1 MAEDGPAREAQK
13 IRRPGVV
20 IDRIG
25 QLGLFSGLRESPPPA
40 PEAAPVRFVRRDPHM
55 IFLGSVRLDEHLR
68 QAGVKAPFVVRR
80 LLAEQDWS
88 AFRARYQ
95 SEGRWPYDPEA
106 MTGLILSGL
115 MRGMSSLRQLEELA
129 RIDLGTMWVTG
140 GICPDHS
147 VIGRFILLHAE
158 TLEGGFLEGLTRSVL
173 RATGS
178 GTETLAGDG
187 TVIAAQASR
196 FGTLKREA
204 LAEAAREAREKAEA
218 APPDQAAAAKAQAE
232 RLKAAAATLEGRAA
246 ARQAKGKATE
256 KLSLHP
262 DEPEA
267 VVQPQKDKKTYA
279 PSYKPLVLA
288 NAARVV
294 VSAGVH
300 PSSET
305 AELEAH
311 LERAAAQ
318 GAVSHLL
325 LDAGFH
331 AEGVLALAERRGIEL
346 LCPEGQSLDEGAWTK
361 RSDKLFPKSAFTYT
375 AEGDFYRCPAGER
388 LGRIGTYVGNKDEA
402 AYVLYGGA
410 ACADC
415 PLRERCTKSQ
425 DGRRIKRYT
434 GDAAKEA
441 MRAKLTTAEARARY
455 RQRQA
460 MVEPVFSHLKEV
472 QRLRRFRRRGLAKVR
487 LEFAL
492 HVAAYNLSRVVALAP
507 HLAGVGAALGAFWRR
522 CAAWLRPGFDPGRR
536 GARNRPL
543 ACPWT
548 PCPSL
553 AAA

>member
-1 MAEDGPAREAQK
+1 MAAAEQATAAK
-13 IRRPGVV
+13 IRRMGVA
-20 IDRIG
+20 IDRSG
-25 QLGLFSGLRESPPPA
+25 QLGLFSGLQESPPP
-40 PEAAPVRFVRRDPHM
+40 EATEAVRFVRPDPHT

-68 QAGVKAPFVVRR
+68 QAGVTAPFVVRR
-80 LLAEQDWS
+80 LLGEQDWS
-88 AFRARYQ
+88 AFQARYQ
-95 SEGRWPYDPEA
+95 SGGRWPYDPEP
-106 MTGLILSGL
+106 MTGLILMGL
-115 MRGMSSLRQLEELA
+115 MRGLSSLRSLEQLA
-129 RIDLGTMWVTG
+129 RIDLGTMWVSG

-158 TLEGGFLEGLTRSVL
+158 TLEGGFLEALTRSVL

-178 GTETLAGDG
+178 GTDTLAGDG

-204 LAEAAREAREKAEA
+204 LAEAAREAREKAKA
-218 APPDQAAAAKAQAE
+218 APENEKAAAQAE
-232 RLKAAAATLEGRAA
+232 QLKAAAATLAGRVA
-246 ARQAKGKATE
+246 ARQAKGKPAE

-262 DEPEA
+262 NEPEA
-267 VVQPQKDKKTYA
+267 VVQPQKDKKTFA
-279 PSYKPLVLA
+279 PSYKPTVLA

-331 AEGVLALAERRGIEL
+331 SEGVLSLVEERGIEL
-346 LCPEGQSLDEGAWTK
+346 LCPEGQSLDEDGTWTK
-361 RSDKLFPKSAFTYT
+361 RSDKLFAKSAFSYA
-375 AEGDFYRCPAGER
+375 AEGDFYRCPAGEQ
-388 LGRIGTYVGNKDEA
+388 LQRIGAYAGSADA
-402 AYVLYGGA
+402 PAYVLYGSK
-410 ACADC
+410 ACAGC
-415 PLRERCTKSQ
+415 PLRAACTQSR

-441 MRAKLTTAEARARY
+441 MRAKLSTAEARARY

-460 MVEPVFSHLKEV
+460 MVEPVFSHLKGV
-472 QRLRRFRRRGLAKVR
+472 QGLRRFRRRGLAKVR

-492 HVAAYNLSRVVALAP
+492 HVAAYNLSRVVALVP

-522 CAAWLRPGFDPGRR
+522 CAAWLRHRFDPGRS
-536 GARNRPL
+536 GARNPSAR
-543 ACPWT
+543 PWT
-548 PCPSL
+548 LRPTL